1 MGSHHWIAANRRA
14 DHDRLRGRLELP
26 PLLARI
32 DAHRRLRGP
41 YTAAGQL
48 VRAIGTDALARC
60 PELGPRHHIEILTA
74 APEFDGAVPH
84 IRATLEH
91 RPTSEARTRYQARL
105 HTLRIAHGLTEFI
118 RDYLAALDGAPRTV
132 VFANMQEAD
141 PTDREFVAVLL
152 RRLDAARLTVV
163 VETGTDAML
172 EPPGPV
178 SVSLPATLRERTIHH
193 TALAGGATTGQEGNA
208 TREEGETPGDGDTE
222 ADRAILAGLDDAAI
236 HELAHA
242 HVATECLDDDPTGLA
257 AYRSISAADRA
268 ALHDERKAVLVSRT
282 EPSLLL
288 GAVPFHAERGT
299 GSPAEIAGILRAAQV
314 YCKNRGLY
322 HATVELGMRG
332 RAVLDLA
339 DAPDLWWDLTGD
351 VTTSLAATSR
361 AQEAEALY
369 DEARTISID
378 PAIHMHA
385 AYGTSMLFARHY
397 DDERRDPERAR
408 RWLNQAIAIASL
420 LPDPKERAF
429 QSAFQRNGLALV
441 ETRQGRPETA
451 LQLLNEG
458 MALLDRELEP
468 EEQMLHRTGLRY
480 NRAQVYGMFGRLEE
494 ALADYNFVI
503 DADPNFPDHYFN
515 RGNVLRRLGRNAE
528 AIEDYQQTLLLSP
541 PFPEAYYNLADARLE
556 LDDAEGALADLDRVL
571 ELDSEHVSAWVNRAG
586 LRCDLDDLD
595 GAWADVTA
603 GLAVAPDNAHLLC
616 LRGRVLAE
624 RGETDAAHQALT
636 AALGVDAGLAEAW
649 ALRGGLRYGSG
660 DLTTAITDFDRALE
674 LLDTP
679 EIRYNRALVHQAA
692 GRFAEAAGDYRA
704 VLAVADDADA
714 ADRLDACL
722 AAMSTPATV

>member
-1 MGSHHWIAANRRA
+1 MGSHHWIAADRRA
-14 DHDRLRGRLELP
+14 DHDRLRGTLELP

-41 YTAAGQL
+41 FTAAGQL
-48 VRAIGTDALARC
+48 VRAIGVDALARC

-105 HTLRIAHGLTEFI
+105 HTLRIAHGLTEFV
-118 RDYLAALDGAPRTV
+118 RDYLAALDGAPRAI

-163 VETGTDAML
+163 VETGTEPMQ

-178 SVSLPATLRERTIHH
+178 SVSLPATLRERTIRH
-193 TALAGGATTGQEGNA
+193 AAPAGATTARQEESSP
-208 TREEGETPGDGDTE
+208 REDGEPTGDGGAGTDP
-222 ADRAILAGLDDAAI
+222 LAGLDDAAI
-236 HELAHA
+236 RELARA
-242 HVATECLDDDPTGLA
+242 HVATECLDDDPARLA
-257 AYRSISAADRA
+257 AYRSLSAADRA
-268 ALHDERKAVLVSRT
+268 VLHDERRAVLVSRN

-299 GSPAEIAGILRAAQV
+299 GSPTEIAAVLREAQV

-322 HATVELGMRG
+322 HATVELGLRG

-369 DEARTISID
+369 DEARTISTD

-441 ETRQGRPETA
+441 ETRQGRPEAA
-451 LQLLNEG
+451 LLLLNEG

-468 EEQMLHRTGLRY
+468 EEQLLHRTGLRY

-494 ALADYNFVI
+494 ALADYDFVI

-515 RGNVLRRLGRNAE
+515 RGNVRRRLGRNAE
-528 AIEDYQQTLLLSP
+528 AIEDYQHTLLLSP

-556 LDDAEGALADLDRVL
+556 LDDVEGALADLDRVL
-571 ELDSEHVSAWVNRAG
+571 ELEPEHVSARVNRAG
-586 LRCDLDDLD
+586 IRCDLDDLD

-624 RGETDAAHQALT
+624 RGETEAADQALT

-649 ALRGGLRYGSG
+649 ALRGGLRYGAG
-660 DLTTAITDFDRALE
+660 DLTAAVTDLDHAVE

-679 EIRYNRALVHQAA
+679 EIRYNRALVNQAA
-692 GRFAEAAGDYRA
+692 GRFAEAAEDYRA

-714 ADRLDACL
+714 AERLDDCL
-722 AAMSTPATV
+722 AAMSAPATV

>member
-1 MGSHHWIAANRRA
+1 MGSHHWIAADRRA
-14 DHDRLRGRLELP
+14 DHDRLRGTLELP

-41 YTAAGQL
+41 FTAAGQL
-48 VRAIGTDALARC
+48 VRAIGVDALARC

-105 HTLRIAHGLTEFI
+105 HTLRIAHGLTEFV
-118 RDYLAALDGAPRTV
+118 RDYLTALDGAPRAI

-163 VETGTDAML
+163 VETGTEPMQ

-178 SVSLPATLRERTIHH
+178 SVSLPATLRERTIRH
-193 TALAGGATTGQEGNA
+193 AAPVGATTVRQEENSP
-208 TREEGETPGDGDTE
+208 REDAEPTGDEDAGTDP
-222 ADRAILAGLDDAAI
+222 LAGLDDAAI
-236 HELAHA
+236 RELARA
-242 HVATECLDDDPTGLA
+242 HVATECLDDDPAGLA
-257 AYRSISAADRA
+257 AYRSLSAAERA
-268 ALHDERKAVLVSRT
+268 ALHDERRAVLVSRN

-299 GSPAEIAGILRAAQV
+299 GSPAEIAAVLREAQV

-322 HATVELGMRG
+322 HATVELGLRG

-369 DEARTISID
+369 DEARTISTD

-441 ETRQGRPETA
+441 ETRQGRPEAA
-451 LQLLNEG
+451 LLLLNEG
-458 MALLDRELEP
+458 MALLDQELEP
-468 EEQMLHRTGLRY
+468 EEQLLHRTGLRY

-494 ALADYNFVI
+494 ALADYDFVI

-515 RGNVLRRLGRNAE
+515 RGNVRRRLGRNAE
-528 AIEDYQQTLLLSP
+528 AIEDYQHTLLLSP

-556 LDDAEGALADLDRVL
+556 LDDVEGALADLDRVL
-571 ELDSEHVSAWVNRAG
+571 ELEPEHVSARVNRAG
-586 LRCDLDDLD
+586 IRCDLDDLD

-603 GLAVAPDNAHLLC
+603 GLSVAPDNAHLLC

-624 RGETDAAHQALT
+624 RGETEAADQALT

-660 DLTTAITDFDRALE
+660 DLTAAVTDLDHAVE

-679 EIRYNRALVHQAA
+679 EIRYNRALVNQAA

-714 ADRLDACL
+714 AERLDVCL
-722 AAMSTPATV
+722 AAMSAPATV